1 MTIEIKHYATM
12 WYVNNE
18 TIPPTE
24 KTPFIFKITKSFN
37 EKSDCSKVSIV
48 IEETRFN
55 FNKEETIKLD
65 YNLYKMLIEDKS
77 TVEISEKI
85 FEELKE
91 ESIKNAKLEKLFNS
105 TINSLIENK
114 NKKD

>member
-1 MTIEIKHYATM
+1 MTTEIKYYATT
-12 WYVNNE
+12 WYVYNE
-18 TIPPTE
+18 TLPLTE
-24 KTPFIFKITKSFN
+24 KVPYVLKI
-37 EKSDCSKVSIV
+37 EKTFDEKLACPQVSIV
-48 IEETRFN
+48 IEETRVN
-55 FNKEETIKLD
+55 FNKEEKVKLD
-65 YNLYKMLIEDKS
+65 YNLYKTLIEDES